1 MGFIMDFCQTQSYL
15 MQSCDKVFELG
26 AFKYSFCADLKD
38 DIFIFGVMRYFPE
51 LVLANVGIGG
61 RLLDCQA
68 QLMPNG
74 NLGR

>member
-1 MGFIMDFCQTQSYL
+1 MKSRNKF
-15 MQSCDKVFELG
+15 FELG
-26 AFKYSFCADLKD
+26 AFNYSFCTDLKD
-38 DIFIFGVMRYFPE
+38 DTFVFGVVRNFPE

-61 RLLDCQA
+61 RFLDCQA

>member
-1 MGFIMDFCQTQSYL
+1 MKSRNKF
-15 MQSCDKVFELG
+15 FELG

-38 DIFIFGVMRYFPE
+38 DTFIFWVVRYFPE
-51 LVLANVGIGG
+51 LVLANVGIGC

-68 QLMPNG
+68 QLMPDG